1 MAEVGSVLP
10 DAWGAPWVVV
20 WADMED
26 MDRMEE
32 DMVAAEEWEEDVDGN
47 FEDKRWEF
55 QPSWFVG
62 I

>member
-1 MAEVGSVLP
+1 
-10 DAWGAPWVVV
+10 
-20 WADMED
+20 MED